1 MSWLWPKRGI
11 KRAGIYWWHRIARL
25 PDTSHGIAA
34 GVAAGA
40 AISFTPFLGLHI
52 LLGSVLA
59 FIIRGNYIGVVIGT
73 FLGNPWTFPFIFA
86 LNYEIGAY
94 FLGTE
99 VPDDLSD
106 LPVIILEVISELFH
120 HIWGFVMGVSPEA
133 AGYLQNSNVFSK
145 SYETL
150 LMPLLIGSLPTAI
163 ICWVVC
169 YVSLKSFLER
179 YHRRRH
185 EKQMAK
191 VATFNSEIHKE
202 VSGNE

>member
-1 MSWLWPKRGI
+1 MILSWLWPKSGI
-11 KRAGIYWWHRIARL
+11 KRAAVYWWHRLARL
-25 PDTSHGIAA
+25 PDTPHGIAA

-52 LLGSVLA
+52 ILGSIVA

-73 FLGNPWTFPFIFA
+73 LIGNPWTFPFIFA
-86 LNYEIGAY
+86 LNYEVGAY
-94 FLGTE
+94 FLGVD

-106 LPVIILEVISELFH
+106 LPVIILEVLSNLFH
-120 HIWGFVMGVSPEA
+120 QIWGFVMGIPPDA
-133 AGYLQNSNVFSK
+133 ASYMHNSNVFSD
-145 SYETL
+145 SYDTL
-150 LMPLLIGSLPTAI
+150 LMPLLLGSIPTTLI
-163 ICWVVC
+163 SWVLF

-202 VSGNE
+202 VS